1 MPPPSP
7 PPHAVSLVC
16 FVSLTLSPRYFLTGM
31 NSIVIYACH
40 SIFASYAP
48 VYWVMPDV
56 SEHWQKLF
64 ITTWGTAVWIVV
76 AYVMYRKKV
85 FIAL

>member
-1 MPPPSP
+1 
-7 PPHAVSLVC
+7 
-16 FVSLTLSPRYFLTGM
+16 M

-40 SIFASYAP
+40 SIFASYFP
-48 VYWVMPDV
+48 VYWVMPDTTL
-56 SEHWQKLF
+56 HWQKLF
-64 ITTWGTAVWIVV
+64 IISWGTAVWIVV